1 MVKAPPAESRQWAT
15 GSADG
20 GHPVLAGLVA
30 LTAVAVVVGIAL
42 GLAALTVTKLA
53 GIGGGGAGS
62 GATGGAS
69 MYLPDPESTSGPDDP
84 EITLGPGESQRPSS
98 TSESAKG
105 PEERPI
111 VLVAAPLRVGS
122 FGRIDLTGD
131 YPDGNGAILQ
141 VQRREGGRWVR
152 FGVTTAVN
160 GESFATY
167 VQTSRSGRN
176 LFRMID
182 SDTGR
187 TSNTVTVDVR

>member
-1 MVKAPPAESRQWAT
+1 MVNPPPGGRQWKT
-15 GSADG
+15 ESTDG

-30 LTAVAVVVGIAL
+30 LTAVAVVVGLAL
-42 GLAALTVTKLA
+42 GLAALTVTKVA
-53 GIGGGGAGS
+53 GIGGGGAVS

-69 MYLPDPESTSGPDDP
+69 MYLPEAESTPGPDGP
-84 EITLGPGESQRPSS
+84 EITLAPGESQRPSS
-98 TSESAKG
+98 PVESTND
-105 PEERPI
+105 PEERPMT
-111 VLVAAPLRVGS
+111 LVAAPLRVGS

-141 VQRREGGRWVR
+141 VQRREGGRWLR

-167 VQTSRSGRN
+167 VQTSRTGRN

-187 TSNTVTVDVR
+187 TSNTVLVDVG